1 MLEVTGLRVADIDSG
16 RMMIRIE
23 HGKGGKERYVMLS
36 AQLLAILR
44 TYWRLARPEPW
55 LFPGRDATR
64 PIEPTTLHAACRTA
78 ALGGHVRRCA
88 DCGHTAIAYNSCRN
102 RHCPKCQGRAR
113 EAWVAARR
121 AELLPGPYFHV
132 VFTLPAPVG
141 AIAFQNK
148 GDGLRHPVP
157 RRRRDGS
164 RLIAAD
170 PRHLGTEIGGVA
182 VLHSWGQAMQH
193 HPLRREDSARPCCA
207 RSRTPSTAVWPP
219 SQARA
224 AAPSRPPLPPRASL
238 LPARVSLVQEP
249 LDLQSASV
257 PLLCAEEVSS
267 SSRQGS
273 VFQVG

>member
-1 MLEVTGLRVADIDSG
+1 MVRFLEAVPSLKARAALTTAYAAGLRVSEVTGLRVADIDSG

-78 ALGGHVRRCA
+78 ALGRHVRRCA

-157 RRRRDGS
+157 RRRRDGL

-170 PRHLGTEIGGVA
+170 PCSSTRALSTAAG
-182 VLHSWGQAMQH
+182 
-193 HPLRREDSARPCCA
+193 PARPPSAGRARHWARRPPVRLRHGGMA
-207 RSRTPSTAVWPP
+207 RSPTPAP
-219 SQARA
+219 A
-224 AAPSRPPLPPRASL
+224 AAAS
-238 LPARVSLVQEP
+238 
-249 LDLQSASV
+249 
-257 PLLCAEEVSS
+257 C
-267 SSRQGS
+267 
-273 VFQVG
+273 